1 MWRAHTSGGLPL
13 PREDCMSVIQ
23 IAQYVAVLAVLAFFA
38 GDHAKLRQLVMDRW
52 TMKKGM
58 GQGDT

>member
-13 PREDCMSVIQ
+13 PREDFMSVIQ
-23 IAQYVAVLAVLAFFA
+23 IAQYAAVLAFVA

-52 TMKKGM
+52 TMENGM
-58 GQGDT
+58 RQGGT